1 MRIARTG
8 RSYQTGRLAILIYT
22 IFLFSF
28 SQGCPGI
35 IQSLTGYRLLIA
47 EKMPMGSLSFK
58 ASVSHP
64 HTHLQSI
71 WSYQRNNLP
80 SQFLVSTFIQSFI
93 LAISIAPLQ
102 VHYYSETLPL
112 QHGYCIGVSR
122 RNAHATV
129 SKGLSQGLY
138 VAVRAE
144 VEPRTY
150 RLRDIDLTNV
160 PPRPTM
166 TYEKELLK
174 ADSLFWI

>member
-22 IFLFSF
+22 IFLSSF

-64 HTHLQSI
+64 PTHLQSI

-102 VHYYSETLPL
+102 VHYYSE
-112 QHGYCIGVSR
+112 
-122 RNAHATV
+122 A
-129 SKGLSQGLY
+129 LSTTAWILY
-138 VAVRAE
+138 RSFT
-144 VEPRTY
+144 PKRTGNCRY
-150 RLRDIDLTNV
+150 RTCTRSLRGG
-160 PPRPTM
+160 
-166 TYEKELLK
+166 
-174 ADSLFWI
+174 